1 MRGGAGVCALGECG
15 WSVEGAWL
23 PGRGAFPAVGRV
35 VMGGCDQ
42 PGRSGCLGPAGSADP
57 PASFSLVLIPDF
69 ISVALSPATSAGP

>member
-1 MRGGAGVCALGECG
+1 MQDERWGVGVCALGDCA
-15 WSVEGAWL
+15 GAWR
-23 PGRGAFPAVGRV
+23 GRGCRDEAVGRV

-69 ISVALSPATSAGP
+69 ISVSLSPATSAGP